1 MLRYGW
7 QGRRAGRRNV
17 KGDTKM
23 EELKIDFEKVK
34 TVEDVI
40 FILTG
45 IDLRIEA
52 ESEATIKLKDYL
64 KEAKE

>member
-1 MLRYGW
+1 
-7 QGRRAGRRNV
+7 
-17 KGDTKM
+17 M

>member
-1 MLRYGW
+1 MKGLKIDFG
-7 QGRRAGRRNV
+7 

-23 EELKIDFEKVK
+23 KGLKIDFEKVK

-40 FILTG
+40 QILKAL
-45 IDLRIEA
+45 DLGFDAKTA
-52 ESEATIKLKDYL
+52 EMLKGYL